1 MGPKSYEEARRI
13 DPLKL
18 EAEMRAKL
26 KKSETSKIDVD
37 VV

>member
-1 MGPKSYEEARRI
+1 MVFILYIPAGI
-13 DPLKL
+13 DPRKL